1 VVSVALAG
9 LVVPVASVV
18 LAALAG
24 LVVSAASVVLA
35 AGMALQPFR
44 PVAEVP
50 TGNTTRNI
58 AAGPRMETEEPRTG
72 LGARRVAI
80 PLATVSPTP
89 GNRLA
94 AKAAIYPVI
103 VVEERAPVVQALAT
117 GRVEAEG
124 TALEIDKFQIPAAA
138 RRTGAPL
145 VEHLP
150 ARVAAQH
157 DPAVRAVRPA
167 WEAPVAEVP
176 AAAAVGAVGAGG
188 GRANY
193 DH

>member
-1 VVSVALAG
+1 MGTGVVSVAL
-9 LVVPVASVV
+9 VVSVVSVV

-58 AAGPRMETEEPRTG
+58 AAGPRMETEGPRTG
-72 LGARRVAI
+72 LEARRAAI
-80 PLATVSPTP
+80 PLATAKPTP

-94 AKAAIYPVI
+94 GRAAIYPVPEA
-103 VVEERAPVVQALAT
+103 EERARAIAPVVQALAT
-117 GRVEAEG
+117 ERVEAEA
-124 TALEIDKFQIPAAA
+124 TAWAIDKSQIPAAA

-150 ARVAAQH
+150 AQVAAQH
-157 DPAVRAVRPA
+157 DPVVRAVRPA
-167 WEAPVAEVP
+167 WEAPVVEVP
-176 AAAAVGAVGAGG
+176 VAAVAVGG
-188 GRANY
+188 GRQES
-193 DH
+193 